1 MGIPISDRLRK
12 LQLTYD
18 LCSPAE
24 AGLGGAYILWIPMNY
39 SWMSQNDLVVIK
51 DDLLR
56 NEFRR
61 FQVLSVRN
69 YPSVDCGI
77 QTFM

>member
-51 DDLLR
+51 DELPG
-56 NEFRR
+56 F
-61 FQVLSVRN
+61 VS
-69 YPSVDCGI
+69 
-77 QTFM
+77 